1 VIAKT
6 GVRGLLRSIAAV
18 VAVVA
23 TSPSARAEPGAAPAS
38 AAASAGPV
46 RVWYRSSEGCP
57 DGAAF
62 LERLRAFGRSA
73 VLAGVGD
80 RVDFVVTVAHT
91 GSESSGRLE
100 RQSRER
106 TVAIRDVSA
115 ATCAEVVEVLAL
127 SLDLAEQPAAAGGA
141 PVADDRGWQAWLGA
155 QGTVE
160 SGLARLVF
168 PGGAV
173 FVDLQPATEPVRVRA
188 SLRGAYRERD
198 SDIPLNVLLLASR
211 VEACRLWSF
220 GALGVG
226 PCAGID
232 LGLVRAES
240 VGDNGLDDSGVW
252 SSGVLHARGLW
263 GLGPGLALE
272 AQAGVLVPVVRYR
285 FSAEAGGDVQDSAAV
300 GPALAIGLSFAL

>member
-1 VIAKT
+1 MITKT
-6 GVRGLLRSIAAV
+6 GVRRLFRSVAAV
-18 VAVVA
+18 VGLVT
-23 TSPSARAEPGAAPAS
+23 TSLSARAEPGALPAS
-38 AAASAGPV
+38 AEPV

-57 DGAAF
+57 DGPAF

-80 RVDFVVTVAHT
+80 RVDFVVTVAHA

-100 RQSRER
+100 RQSSER
-106 TVAIRDVSA
+106 TVAIRDVIA

-127 SLDLAEQPAAAGGA
+127 SLDLAEQPAAAGAA
-141 PVADDRGWQAWLGA
+141 PAADDSSWQAWLGA

-173 FVDLQPATEPVRVRA
+173 FVDLRPPIERLRLRA

-211 VEACRLWSF
+211 LEACWLWSP
-220 GALGVG
+220 GAVDVG
-226 PCAGID
+226 PCAGFD

-252 SSGVLHARGLW
+252 SSGAFHARALW
-263 GLGPGLALE
+263 GLGPRLALE

-285 FSAEAGGDVQDSAAV
+285 FSAEAGGDVQDSAAL
-300 GPALAIGLSFAL
+300 GLSLAIGLSFAL